1 MTVQTG
7 SITNADVL
15 LNGVDIAG
23 RVMELDLG
31 EFGYTEVEHK
41 ALGMIGVLKLP
52 SRAVEAIEANIKYE
66 FLDPSL
72 KREILNPTKTHRLQL
87 HQYVD
92 VSGPDG
98 LDIEASHTLVH
109 HVGFRTMK
117 TKKGASKL
125 GENLEMENTISVTSL
140 VTKVYGEE
148 VPILEYDIFNK
159 IHKINDED
167 VYPV

>member
-23 RVMELDLG
+23 RVAELDLG

-52 SRAVEAIEANIKYE
+52 SRAVEAIESNIKYE
-66 FLDPSL
+66 FLEPSL
-72 KREILNPTKTHRLQL
+72 KRQILSPTKTHRLQL

-98 LDIEASHTLVH
+98 LDLEQSHTLVH

-125 GENLEMENTISVTSL
+125 GENVEMENDISITSII
-140 VTKVYGEE
+140 TKVYGEE
-148 VPILEYDIFNK
+148 IPILEYDVFNK
-159 IHKINDED
+159 VHKINGVD
-167 VYPV
+167 VWPV